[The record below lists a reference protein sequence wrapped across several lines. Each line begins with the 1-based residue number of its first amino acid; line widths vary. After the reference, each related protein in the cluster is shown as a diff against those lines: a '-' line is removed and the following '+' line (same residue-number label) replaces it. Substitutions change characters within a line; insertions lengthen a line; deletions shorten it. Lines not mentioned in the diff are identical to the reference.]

1 MILRGKGVFQ
11 TLVSIGDLVSVL
23 DDLLSDLVEV
33 SEHLALLVQ
42 ELGPLVRLLA
52 LLILGRVD
60 QLQNLQEKPKE
71 NFQGLAQRSSKV
83 IDEGRTRG
91 LLVTIPEPRGR
102 KSRPTMFS
110 RTELFPL
117 L

>member
-33 SEHLALLVQ
+33 SEHLTRPVQ
-42 ELGPLVRLLA
+42 ELSPLVRLLA

-60 QLQNLQEKPKE
+60 QLQNLQINPKRI
-71 NFQGLAQRSSKV
+71 FKV
-83 IDEGRTRG
+83 WHKDQVKSLMKVE
-91 LLVTIPEPRGR
+91 PEV
-102 KSRPTMFS
+102 SW
-110 RTELFPL
+110 
-117 L
+117 